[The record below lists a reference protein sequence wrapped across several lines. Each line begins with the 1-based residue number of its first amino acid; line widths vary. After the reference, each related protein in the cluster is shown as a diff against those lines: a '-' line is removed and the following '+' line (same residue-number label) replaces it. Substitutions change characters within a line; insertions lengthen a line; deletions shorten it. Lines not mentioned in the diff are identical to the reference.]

1 MTGPDP
7 DPDDPYR
14 YTDHPLLDLPAEPPS
29 DLLTEMTTIIDK
41 LCRHP
46 RYSEADLPIAFRQ
59 VQKRRCP
66 KLTNAECADLFAV
79 WVDTYQTRQ
88 DIKTAALRAD
98 MAELLRERDALF
110 SERAS
115 ASPDAIARIDV
126 RLRDIGNEIAS
137 AFEARDGRAIATW
150 P

>member
-1 MTGPDP
+1 LGAASVPSSDSRRESVETLRAPTRCGFCASGECNMTGPDP

-59 VQKRRCP
+59 VQKRP
-66 KLTNAECADLFAV
+66 
-79 WVDTYQTRQ
+79 QTHQRG
-88 DIKTAALRAD
+88 
-98 MAELLRERDALF
+98 
-110 SERAS
+110 
-115 ASPDAIARIDV
+115 V
-126 RLRDIGNEIAS
+126 C
-137 AFEARDGRAIATW
+137 
-150 P
+150 